1 MSLRSENIGR
11 IDFRFDKNFRYES
24 GDRVSCFDEKIKGK
38 KSHVSLPL
46 KGQSHEIFHLNF
58 SSWNTSA

>member
-1 MSLRSENIGR
+1 L
-11 IDFRFDKNFRYES
+11 
-24 GDRVSCFDEKIKGK
+24 VSI
-38 KSHVSLPL
+38 VTL

>member
-1 MSLRSENIGR
+1 MHQLSTQAHLRH
-11 IDFRFDKNFRYES
+11 KHYTYELQLYINALS
-24 GDRVSCFDEKIKGK
+24 TYKDG
-38 KSHVSLPL
+38 L